1 MKDYFFNARDDFHYD
16 HSGYYGYIVF
26 NGDTKTRDGLLKAL
40 GQGAQ
45 PGGLGW
51 YRYGKSFRPAN
62 DGKMY
67 HWYIRLHSGGNDK
80 PAAQAVDDFLRG
92 HLEPP
97 KPSPQQPETQKLVK
111 DLLVE
116 TLEHYEQSVEGLKR
130 DFSELKSELQAGTA
144 AQVELRDVVAQG
156 SANSVAL
163 KDKQQELE
171 ETQEELEETQNK
183 LTATEEKVERLEDE
197 LSHSG
202 SGGLNEELKRVEKAK
217 QKSDAEN
224 KSLKQEKMQLKKS
237 LISAE
242 GERDNWKQQFDAVSE
257 ENGNLRNELELARSS
272 GSEPESKTTTGN
284 SLDGNIESVL
294 RAILP
299 ELHLV
304 ESSWDH
310 LKFGD
315 LNHEPVL
322 RRLSSIVR
330 DDQVPGSKAVQGA
343 DNWMELHI
351 DRRHWRLYY
360 CRKNSLVGDKIVAMI
375 GKKGEQNQDMAWL
388 RDNPPEVCLEKAMSQ
403 RQ

>member
-1 MKDYFFNARDDFHYD
+1 MVTSR
-16 HSGYYGYIVF
+16 
-26 NGDTKTRDGLLKAL
+26 RCDGLLKAL

-67 HWYIRLHSGGNDK
+67 NWYIRLHSGGNDK
-80 PAAQAVDDFLRG
+80 PAAQAVDDFLHR
-92 HLEPP
+92 HLEPEP
-97 KPSPQQPETQKLVK
+97 RQEQPESQKLVQE
-111 DLLVE
+111 LLLE
-116 TLEHYEQSVEGLKR
+116 TLEHYEKSVAELKQ
-130 DFSELKSELQAGTA
+130 DFSELKSEIQDSTA

-183 LTATEEKVERLEDE
+183 LTATEEKVERREGE

-217 QKSDAEN
+217 QKSDTEN
-224 KSLKQEKMQLKKS
+224 KSLKQEKTQLKKS
-237 LISAE
+237 LISAK

-257 ENGNLRNELELARSS
+257 ENGNLRNELELAKSS
-272 GSEPESKTTTGN
+272 GSEPELETATGN
-284 SLDGNIESVL
+284 SLDANIESFLGTV
-294 RAILP
+294 LP
-299 ELHLV
+299 ELRLV
-304 ESSWDH
+304 NNSWDH
-310 LKFGD
+310 LKFEE
-315 LNHEPVL
+315 LNHEAVL
-322 RRLSSIVR
+322 RRLRSVVR

-343 DNWMELHI
+343 ANWMELHI
-351 DRRHWRLYY
+351 DHRHWRLYY
-360 CRKNSLVGDKIVAMI
+360 CRKNNLVGDKIVAMI

-388 RDNPPEVCLEKAMSQ
+388 RANPPETCL
-403 RQ
+403 